1 MCLFSVN
8 PQTGQPDYSAAWAEY
23 YRQQGMHYHAQA
35 ILQQAAQQG
44 GGQAQGGQAPGGAP
58 PQAQAGGPP
67 GQGGYGGP
75 PGTGGPQ

>member
-1 MCLFSVN
+1 MLLVLTVN

-44 GGQAQGGQAPGGAP
+44 GGQPPQAPGAPGGQPQAPGGWQP
-58 PQAQAGGPP
+58 
-67 GQGGYGGP
+67 GGP
-75 PGTGGPQ
+75 PGTGGPPQ